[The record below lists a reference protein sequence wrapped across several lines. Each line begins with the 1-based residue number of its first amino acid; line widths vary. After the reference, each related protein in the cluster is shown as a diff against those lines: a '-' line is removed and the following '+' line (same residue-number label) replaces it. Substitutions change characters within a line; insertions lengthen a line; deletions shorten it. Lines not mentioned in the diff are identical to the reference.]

1 MLRALYKGAID
12 FPEHNSSASS
22 DYIKGDITQN
32 EHPSQRIPKTQPEEQ
47 NLLTVILINRD
58 RMNTACYFLAMQ
70 FASDIVLTETT
81 TMQQNETGSQLI
93 LKGTTTIGVVC
104 KDGVILASD
113 TRVTM
118 GFYIAHKFGKKVYK
132 IDEHLGMTIAG
143 TVADA
148 QRVVDILTANAQ
160 LYRINLNRPMPV
172 SSAARLVANLLFSAR
187 YIPLATQV
195 LIGGVDETGPHVFNL
210 DPFGSLTEEK
220 SVSTGSGSPI
230 AYGIL
235 EDKYREDMTIEEL
248 LPIVM
253 KAVNAAMKRD
263 VASGNSYNVTV
274 IDKNGYRELSE
285 EEKSKLLVK

>member
-1 MLRALYKGAID
+1 M
-12 FPEHNSSASS
+12 
-22 DYIKGDITQN
+22 TQN
-32 EHPSQRIPKTQPEEQ
+32 
-47 NLLTVILINRD
+47 N
-58 RMNTACYFLAMQ
+58 AA
-70 FASDIVLTETT
+70 
-81 TMQQNETGSQLI
+81 SQLV

-118 GFYIAHKFGKKVYK
+118 GFYVAHKLGKKVYK
-132 IDEHLGMTIAG
+132 IDDHLGMTIAG

-172 SSAARLVANLLFSAR
+172 NSAARLVANLLFSAR
-187 YIPLATQV
+187 YVPLATQV
-195 LIGGVDETGPHVFNL
+195 LVGGVDDTGPHVFNL

-235 EDKYREDMTIEEL
+235 EDQYKENMPVVEV
-248 LPIVM
+248 LPIVV

-263 VASGNSYNVTV
+263 IASGNNYNVIV
-274 IDKNGYRELSE
+274 IDENGYRELNE

>member
-1 MLRALYKGAID
+1 M
-12 FPEHNSSASS
+12 
-22 DYIKGDITQN
+22 TQN
-32 EHPSQRIPKTQPEEQ
+32 
-47 NLLTVILINRD
+47 N
-58 RMNTACYFLAMQ
+58 AA
-70 FASDIVLTETT
+70 
-81 TMQQNETGSQLI
+81 SQLV

-118 GFYIAHKFGKKVYK
+118 GFYIAHKLGKKVYK
-132 IDEHLGMTIAG
+132 IDDHLGMTIAG

-172 SSAARLVANLLFSAR
+172 NSAARLVANLLFSAR
-187 YIPLATQV
+187 YVPLATQV
-195 LIGGVDETGPHVFNL
+195 LVGGVDDTGPHVFNL

-235 EDKYREDMTIEEL
+235 EDKYKENMPIVEV
-248 LPIVM
+248 LPIVV

-263 VASGNSYNVTV
+263 IASGNNYNVIV
-274 IDKNGYRELSE
+274 IDNNGYRELTE